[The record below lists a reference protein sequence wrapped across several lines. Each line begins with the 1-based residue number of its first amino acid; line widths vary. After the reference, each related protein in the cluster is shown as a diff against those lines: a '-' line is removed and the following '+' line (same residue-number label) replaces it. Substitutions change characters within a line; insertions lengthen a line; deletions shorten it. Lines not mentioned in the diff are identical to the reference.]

1 MSGSFDSYFYD
12 YYVAPWCRIGP
23 YIVGIVTGYILA
35 SKKNKIRLT
44 WPVALTGWLIA
55 IATALAALY
64 GLRGDIGGKHPSSLG
79 VAALYNSVA
88 RSAWAAALCW
98 LIVACVSG
106 WGGFVNTFLSW
117 SPFVVLGRLTYMA
130 YLIHMCLMN
139 IYFQSQDT
147 LYYLTGVNIAV
158 TFMAVLVATYGLSFI
173 FMLGLESPMIGLEK
187 VFLPKRRKD

>member
-1 MSGSFDSYFYD
+1 
-12 YYVAPWCRIGP
+12 
-23 YIVGIVTGYILA
+23 
-35 SKKNKIRLT
+35 
-44 WPVALTGWLIA
+44 PVALTGWLLA

-64 GLRGDIGGKHPSSLG
+64 GLRGDIGGKHPSSVG

-88 RSAWAAALCW
+88 RSAWAGALCW

-147 LYYLTGVNIAV
+147 LYYLTGFNIAV